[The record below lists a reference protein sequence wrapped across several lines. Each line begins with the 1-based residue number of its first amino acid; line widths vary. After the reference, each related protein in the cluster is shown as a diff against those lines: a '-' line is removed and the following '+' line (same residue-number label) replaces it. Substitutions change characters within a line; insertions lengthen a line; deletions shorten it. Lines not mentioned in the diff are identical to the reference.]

1 MELLVVRCWYG
12 VVEMFPVTWGEL
24 ENEGKGGWEGW
35 REREREGGWEGG
47 REREIERERRVTC
60 TCTHTY

>member
-24 ENEGKGGWEGW
+24 ENEGKGGREDGRGGERGRGREDGREGE
-35 REREREGGWEGG
+35 RERERW
-47 REREIERERRVTC
+47 VTC
-60 TCTHTY
+60 VSW